1 MNRYLNRARPLA
13 AFLAIALC
21 STVAAPPAAA
31 AGPAPAR
38 PLAAAAEAAGA
49 ALPEAAVAQA
59 TQAAPTAPAGAVA
72 APAVADGKPF
82 FKTPKGVVALVL
94 TAAGLG
100 YMGYAFS
107 NDRVK
112 SPSK

>member
-49 ALPEAAVAQA
+49 ALPQSAVAQTPA
-59 TQAAPTAPAGAVA
+59 SAPTPVATPA
-72 APAVADGKPF
+72 ADSKPF
-82 FKTPKGVVALVL
+82 FKSTKGVLAVVL
-94 TAAGLG
+94 TAGALG

-112 SPSK
+112 SPAR